1 MSQTA
6 SDLATIRGLMKR
18 NGKNLNDAGRE
29 FIWCAVMEEKMS
41 QVETARLIDIH
52 ASAVAQNL
60 KLMRMTRKV
69 AA

>member
-1 MSQTA
+1 
-6 SDLATIRGLMKR
+6 MKR